1 MESDLLHI
9 KTEKLERKRL
19 KKLKKQQARDAGGQK
34 PVDTHQEIAKLSGIT
49 AGSLSSPTADAK
61 PQKEKKRKQKVG
73 GAPAEGL
80 VQPVQKKKERKD
92 TGEQP
97 LDAGNGVA
105 DASQMPSK
113 QRDLASGRTAAKP
126 AAIAAAD
133 SSMPKAEKK
142 KKKSKVGTAAPTAAQ
157 WAAVGSHELARAG
170 APVQKALYAEDPAVT
185 RMTEAAVQQWR
196 EERETA
202 VSGCDI
208 RPVTVFGQAGRH
220 LTPHPFFPSTPT
232 CCTLPQQCAL
242 QLYGRHRTRLG

>member
-19 KKLKKQQARDAGGQK
+19 KKLKRQQERDAGGQK
-34 PVDTHQEIAKLSGIT
+34 PVDTRQDIAKVSGIT
-49 AGSLSSPTADAK
+49 AGSLSSPIADAK
-61 PQKEKKRKQKVG
+61 PQKEKKRKQQVG

-80 VQPVQKKKERKD
+80 VQPVQKKKKKKKD
-92 TGEQP
+92 RGGQP
-97 LDAGNGVA
+97 LDAANGVA

-113 QRDLASGRTAAKP
+113 QRDLVSGRTAAKP
-126 AAIAAAD
+126 AFIAAAD
-133 SSMPKAEKK
+133 SSMPKAEKE
-142 KKKSKVGTAAPTAAQ
+142 KKSSIVTAASTAAQ

-202 VSGCDI
+202 VTGCDI
-208 RPVTVFGQAGRH
+208 RPVTAFGQAGGH
-220 LTPHPFFPSTPT
+220 LTSASLASQAHPHAASCPKGAF
-232 CCTLPQQCAL
+232 CN
-242 QLYGRHRTRLG
+242 